1 MSDVK
6 HIIDPER
13 MGTWVAATF
22 VLALLALVLAFVA
35 LQRNKELAYM
45 SQVEVLMLN
54 KKIEALKPA
63 ANPPAAVPAQ
73 PQASEP
79 QAK

>member
-6 HIIDPER
+6 HVIDPER

-54 KKIEALKPA
+54 KKIEALKSAADKPA
-63 ANPPAAVPAQ
+63 EAP
-73 PQASEP
+73 ASEP
-79 QAK
+79 QAN

>member
-6 HIIDPER
+6 HVIDPER

-54 KKIEALKPA
+54 KKIEALKT
-63 ANPPAAVPAQ
+63 ANPSAAAPAQ
-73 PQASEP
+73 PSASKTP
-79 QAK
+79 AN